1 MHDLRYL
8 LPYGWDW
15 KLAMAF
21 GSILA
26 ATDPVAVVALL
37 KAVGASPKL
46 TMQITGEALMNDGTA
61 ILLFML
67 FMDFYNGVLRDP
79 WQIATFFIQARRSF
93 VRLRARADPG
103 ADWFSRRAPTQ
114 RAALILVV
122 GPVYSR
128 WCPRHAS
135 AQRAPHRAFL
145 VVLTVRRD
153 Q

>member
-15 KLAMAF
+15 NLAMAF

-61 ILLFML
+61 IVLFML

-93 VRLRARADPG
+93 FVRSRARTPG
-103 ADWFSRRAPTQ
+103 GRRLVPSPNAHPACQ
-114 RAALILVV
+114 RAALFLVV
-122 GPVYSR
+122 GP
-128 WCPRHAS
+128 A
-135 AQRAPHRAFL
+135 
-145 VVLTVRRD
+145 
-153 Q
+153 